1 MSRTKAADVNVG
13 AAAALRAAGRR
24 RNHAGPLL
32 SSALEAALES
42 REEMPVFRPNNRNLS
57 AFISLLGGRLVQLIQ
72 RLRGHKARHQAPVAQ
87 DHSRHSRRENAGSPA
102 GTGLGSCVPERL
114 SISTKTT
121 NQPITYLLSVHSW
134 PRADRWFSW
143 LLKPHPSSP
152 HEPTTCPGFPAAP
165 PGKVP
170 LRTSAASSTLRTAN
184 CYNHLLVRKDLEPS
198 RWRTNHL
205 FVMKWWFVK

>member
-13 AAAALRAAGRR
+13 AAAALRAAGRRRNHTGTTQEPR

-57 AFISLLGGRLVQLIQ
+57 AFISLLGGRLVQRVQ

-87 DHSRHSRRENAGSPA
+87 VDSRHSRRENAGSPA

-121 NQPITYLLSVHSW
+121 NQPITYSLSVHS
-134 PRADRWFSW
+134 
-143 LLKPHPSSP
+143 
-152 HEPTTCPGFPAAP
+152 
-165 PGKVP
+165 
-170 LRTSAASSTLRTAN
+170 
-184 CYNHLLVRKDLEPS
+184 
-198 RWRTNHL
+198 
-205 FVMKWWFVK
+205 